1 MYLHDGGTKSPVS
14 YFLKREK
21 ERGKKNTQVMKL
33 RISFVLCP
41 TGYITMSLPI
51 MEPLMV
57 AGGTP
62 GLAS

>member
-1 MYLHDGGTKSPVS
+1 MYLQDRGTKTGPVT
-14 YFLKREK
+14 YFFKKHTHVSQEK
-21 ERGKKNTQVMKL
+21 E
-33 RISFVLCP
+33 ISFVLRP